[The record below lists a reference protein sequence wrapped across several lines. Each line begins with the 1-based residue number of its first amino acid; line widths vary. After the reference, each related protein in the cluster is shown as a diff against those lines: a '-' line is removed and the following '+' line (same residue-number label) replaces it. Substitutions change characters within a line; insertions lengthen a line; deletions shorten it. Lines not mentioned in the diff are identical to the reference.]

1 MVIID
6 PTVSDYQSL
15 AAGVKPATFV
25 HILNPNRD
33 GIEQITE
40 ILGAKHSRID
50 WLENPQDVGA
60 NALPLQSIHIISH
73 GSPGSLKLGNSTL
86 NTENLAAYQDQLQ
99 QWQAALSEDADINI
113 YGCNVALGVTGQ
125 AFIQQLAHLT
135 KADIAASD
143 DLTGNGGDWDLE
155 IATGNIESEIAVNA
169 QTAEEYEYSLANFDV
184 TVATDD
190 GTGGTANTLSWA
202 ILQANQTAGDDTITL
217 NTDVRFT
224 GVPQVLIDSNIA
236 FIGGG
241 FTVSGDVDNNGTNN
255 AGDIRPFV
263 IKSGTVTFSDMTIDG
278 GRAQGGNG
286 GNGDTAAGG
295 GAGMGGGLFIYD
307 GTVNLSNTTFSNN
320 QAIGGNGGTG
330 QSLFSG
336 GGGGGL
342 SGDGGAGILFGS
354 GGDGGDGGIFGATGG
369 AGGFVPGGAGGF
381 GGFGGGGGGGSGS
394 YGGGGAGG
402 FGGFGGGG
410 GAGGFTSSV
419 GGAGGYGG
427 GGGSSTNNAGLGGF
441 GAGDSGIAVTS
452 GGGGAGL
459 GGAIF
464 IRSGILNLYNA
475 TFNNNSATCG
485 TGFNNG
491 QGKGGAIFAMQ
502 SLTNPNGNNQ
512 GMPTTLPTVRTLGAT
527 FSNNTAA
534 EQANTPGATTSSGGV
549 GSNQDNNDVYGN
561 ISPNTAPV
569 LTDTVVTLSSIL
581 EDAAAPSGAVGTLIS
596 SVAAIGTGQN
606 NITDPDT
613 GAVAGVAIT
622 AADTTNGSWFYT
634 IDGGTTWNP
643 LGAVSDTS
651 ARLLA
656 ADANTR
662 IYFQPNPNYSGTI
675 PNAITFRA
683 WDSFSYLN
691 GSTADT
697 STNGNI
703 SAFSTATDTA
713 DITVTAVNDAP
724 SFSNA
729 GNQTLAAWTN
739 TPQTVANWANTFV
752 FGPANESSQAVQDFI
767 VNVTSGSTLF
777 TSLPDIANDGTLTYT
792 PKGTP
797 GTATIS
803 VQLQDNGGTANGGAD
818 TSTAATFTITIPPP
832 TVNLSISPTTGTEA
846 GTTAITVTATA
857 AGPVFGNQTVDLALT
872 GSATAADFAGTIPTQ
887 ITIANGTSSGQVTFT
902 IADDKLDEIDET
914 ANLTISNPSAGI
926 QLGATTTG
934 SFTITDN
941 DTAGFDILPISGNT
955 SEDGTQ
961 ATFDIRL
968 TSEPTAN
975 VTIGLSSSNTAEAT
989 VAPAT
994 LTFTP
999 TNWNTY
1005 QTVTITGVDDGVA
1018 DDDIAY
1024 QIITT
1029 PDTTTTDTNYN
1040 NLNPADVT
1048 VTNTDND
1055 IPGVTIAQ
1063 SAGSTEVTEGS
1074 TTDTYTVKLNTL
1086 PTGNV
1091 AVTVTADA
1099 QAQVSLD
1106 GTNFAATQTL
1116 TFTSVNGITP
1126 QTVTVRAVDDTVIES
1141 NHTSSITHAITTTAD
1156 ANYPTTM
1163 TVGGVNAH
1171 ITDNDIRYTLTDSS
1185 PTITEGNSGTQQI
1198 DFTIE
1203 RAGAINE
1210 ASTIDFSFGGTAAN
1224 TIDYNLVS
1232 ITGTGV
1238 TTTGSTISFAA
1249 NATQATVT
1257 VEIVGDRIDETDE
1270 TLILSLLN
1278 ATATGTS
1285 TIVGSP
1291 VTTTIT
1297 DDDKAGITVTPTSG
1311 LTTTEAGGTAT
1322 FTLVLDSKPTADVTI
1337 TVASSNT
1344 AEGTVDKSTLT
1355 FTSANWNTAQTVTVT
1370 GVDDNIDD
1378 GDIGYTISTTAN
1390 SSDTKYSGLTGTNVS
1405 VTNTDNDKAGIT
1417 VTPTSGLTTTETGGT
1432 ATFTLVLDS
1441 KPTADVTIT
1450 VASSNTAEGTVDKS
1464 TLTFTSANWDTAQ
1477 TVTVTG
1483 VDDNIDDGD
1492 IGYTISTTAN
1502 STDTNYNG
1510 ITAATVAVTNTDN
1523 DKAGITVTPT
1533 SGLTTTEAGGTATF
1547 TVVLDSQAT
1556 SDVTIGI
1563 TSDNTAEGTV
1573 AISALTFTA
1582 VNWNQPQTVTIT
1594 GVNDYLDDE
1603 DISYNIITAAATST
1617 DGKYNGLNPSD
1628 VSVTNQDIGDLFPIP
1643 TNQIPPFM
1651 GLSSILPSEI
1661 SSNNSQNNTT
1671 LPELPAI
1678 PPEPTVDLINI
1689 SFTAVGTDSA
1699 ENIDATPNDDVI
1711 SGQGGNDVIR
1721 GLPGRDALFGN
1732 SGDDELYGNQGADLL
1747 LGNQGKDIIYG
1758 GQGNDLAMGGQN
1770 DDLIYGDLGSDT
1782 LIGDLGS
1789 DRIFG
1794 GSSSPGS
1801 VASDAGDLLFGKDGN
1816 DFLHG
1821 HAGDDS
1827 ISGGNDNDTARGGQG
1842 DDLIHGDAGADIL
1855 YGDKGNDSLT
1865 GNADNDVVYGGEG
1878 NDFLWGG
1885 DGEDFLYGDE
1895 GDDTLIGNAD
1905 KDYFVLQSSF
1915 GSDTILDFTNG
1926 IDLIGLAGGLTFDQ
1940 LSITGS
1946 NGNTLI
1952 ARGNELL
1959 VTLTGVDVSLITSA
1973 DFTLMV

>member
-1 MVIID
+1 LVIID

-155 IATGNIESEIAVNA
+155 IVTGNIESEIALNA
-169 QTAEEYEYSLANFDV
+169 QTAEDYEYSLANFDV

-202 ILQANQTAGDDTITL
+202 ILQANNIAGNDTITL

-241 FTVSGDVDNNGTNN
+241 FTVSGDVDNSGTNN
-255 AGDIRPFV
+255 AGDVRPFV

-342 SGDGGAGILFGS
+342 SGDGGAGIFFGS

-475 TFNNNSATCG
+475 TFNNNSATGG

-622 AADTTNGSWFYT
+622 AADTTNGSWFYST
-634 IDGGTTWNP
+634 NGGTTWNP
-643 LGAVSDTS
+643 LGTVSSTS

-675 PNAITFRA
+675 PNALTFRA
-683 WDSFSYLN
+683 WDSFSFLN

-703 SAFSTATDTA
+703 SAFSSTTDTA
-713 DITVTAVNDAP
+713 SLIITTVNDQPSFTVTSNSLTVNEDAGAQTVTA
-724 SFSNA
+724 
-729 GNQTLAAWTN
+729 WT
-739 TPQTVANWANTFV
+739 TFNP
-752 FGPANESSQAVQDFI
+752 GAANESAQTATYTVSNITNPALFAVSPAIDA
-767 VNVTSGSTLF
+767 SG
-777 TSLPDIANDGTLTYT
+777 NLTYT
-792 PKGTP
+792 PAANAFGT
-797 GTATIS
+797 S
-803 VQLQDNGGTANGGAD
+803 NFNVVVKDNGGTANNGAD
-818 TSTAATFTITIPPP
+818 TSVAQTFTITVNSVNDIPTLSDIVKTGLEDTDITFAATDFTDKFLDPDKDSLSKIKITSLP
-832 TVNLSISPTTGTEA
+832 GNGTLKLNGSAIPAGQEINAADLGKLTFTPNADFNGNVSFTWNGFDGTAYATADAKVNLTITSVNDIPTLSDIAKTGLEDTDITFAATDFTDKFLDPDKDSLSKIKITSLPGNGTLKLNGSAIPA
-846 GTTAITVTATA
+846 GQEINAADLGKLTFTPNADFNGNVSFTWNGFDGTAYADADAKVNLTIAPVNDIPTLSDITKTGLEDTDITFAATDFTDKFSDPEKDSLSKIKITSLPGNGTLKLNGSAIPAGQEINAADLGKLTFTPNADFNGNVSFTWNGFDGTAYADADAKVNLTIAPVNDIPTLSDITKTGLEDTDITFAATDFTDKFSDPEKDSLSKIKITSLPGNGTLKLNGTAIT
-857 AGPVFGNQTVDLALT
+857 AGQEINAPDFGKLT
-872 GSATAADFAGTIPTQ
+872 FTPNADFNGNVSFTWNGFDGT
-887 ITIANGTSSGQVTFT
+887 AY
-902 IADDKLDEIDET
+902 ADADAKV
-914 ANLTISNPSAGI
+914 NLTISNVDEPPVNSGLFPVSPS
-926 QLGATTTG
+926 QVPP
-934 SFTITDN
+934 FT
-941 DTAGFDILPISGNT
+941 
-955 SEDGTQ
+955 
-961 ATFDIRL
+961 
-968 TSEPTAN
+968 
-975 VTIGLSSSNTAEAT
+975 GLS
-989 VAPAT
+989 
-994 LTFTP
+994 
-999 TNWNTY
+999 
-1005 QTVTITGVDDGVA
+1005 TI
-1018 DDDIAY
+1018 
-1024 QIITT
+1024 
-1029 PDTTTTDTNYN
+1029 
-1040 NLNPADVT
+1040 
-1048 VTNTDND
+1048 
-1055 IPGVTIAQ
+1055 
-1063 SAGSTEVTEGS
+1063 
-1074 TTDTYTVKLNTL
+1074 
-1086 PTGNV
+1086 
-1091 AVTVTADA
+1091 
-1099 QAQVSLD
+1099 
-1106 GTNFAATQTL
+1106 F
-1116 TFTSVNGITP
+1116 
-1126 QTVTVRAVDDTVIES
+1126 
-1141 NHTSSITHAITTTAD
+1141 
-1156 ANYPTTM
+1156 
-1163 TVGGVNAH
+1163 
-1171 ITDNDIRYTLTDSS
+1171 
-1185 PTITEGNSGTQQI
+1185 
-1198 DFTIE
+1198 
-1203 RAGAINE
+1203 
-1210 ASTIDFSFGGTAAN
+1210 
-1224 TIDYNLVS
+1224 
-1232 ITGTGV
+1232 
-1238 TTTGSTISFAA
+1238 
-1249 NATQATVT
+1249 
-1257 VEIVGDRIDETDE
+1257 
-1270 TLILSLLN
+1270 
-1278 ATATGTS
+1278 
-1285 TIVGSP
+1285 
-1291 VTTTIT
+1291 
-1297 DDDKAGITVTPTSG
+1297 
-1311 LTTTEAGGTAT
+1311 
-1322 FTLVLDSKPTADVTI
+1322 
-1337 TVASSNT
+1337 
-1344 AEGTVDKSTLT
+1344 
-1355 FTSANWNTAQTVTVT
+1355 
-1370 GVDDNIDD
+1370 
-1378 GDIGYTISTTAN
+1378 
-1390 SSDTKYSGLTGTNVS
+1390 
-1405 VTNTDNDKAGIT
+1405 
-1417 VTPTSGLTTTETGGT
+1417 
-1432 ATFTLVLDS
+1432 
-1441 KPTADVTIT
+1441 
-1450 VASSNTAEGTVDKS
+1450 
-1464 TLTFTSANWDTAQ
+1464 
-1477 TVTVTG
+1477 
-1483 VDDNIDDGD
+1483 
-1492 IGYTISTTAN
+1492 
-1502 STDTNYNG
+1502 
-1510 ITAATVAVTNTDN
+1510 
-1523 DKAGITVTPT
+1523 
-1533 SGLTTTEAGGTATF
+1533 
-1547 TVVLDSQAT
+1547 
-1556 SDVTIGI
+1556 
-1563 TSDNTAEGTV
+1563 
-1573 AISALTFTA
+1573 
-1582 VNWNQPQTVTIT
+1582 
-1594 GVNDYLDDE
+1594 
-1603 DISYNIITAAATST
+1603 
-1617 DGKYNGLNPSD
+1617 
-1628 VSVTNQDIGDLFPIP
+1628 
-1643 TNQIPPFM
+1643 
-1651 GLSSILPSEI
+1651 PSES

-1671 LPELPAI
+1671 LPEPPAI
-1678 PPEPTVDLINI
+1678 PSEPTVDLVNI

-1711 SGQGGNDVIR
+1711 SGQGGNDIIR

-1732 SGDDELYGNQGADLL
+1732 DGDDEIYGNQEADLL

-1758 GQGNDLAMGGQN
+1758 GQDNDLAIGGQN

-1782 LIGDLGS
+1782 LIGDLGD

-1794 GSSSPGS
+1794 GTSSPGS

-1821 HAGDDS
+1821 NAGDDS

-1842 DDLIHGDAGADIL
+1842 IDLIHGDAGADIL

-1885 DGEDFLYGDE
+1885 DGDDFLYGDE
-1895 GDDTLIGNAD
+1895 GDDTLIGNNG
-1905 KDYFVLQSSF
+1905 KDYFVLQSGF

-1926 IDLIGLAGGLTFDQ
+1926 IDLLGLAVGLTFDQ

-1959 VTLTGVDVSLITSA
+1959 ATLTGVDVSLIDSA